1 MMKKNFTTLLIF
13 TCCICFGQKMER
25 VIVAHED
32 PYDLYAN
39 IDKDSTTLFY
49 DKLVPKNKPVGV
61 LVILPGSGERI
72 DDVKKQI
79 TLHTLAV
86 QKNLLVIFPSINWG
100 TNKHIPEH
108 QFLDTIF
115 KQVVKQYK
123 IPKNKFVIGGFS
135 GGGMVALTYTEK
147 ANKYI
152 DSTFIIPKA
161 VFGVDPPLDYDHLWN
176 HCKNDIKRN
185 FSEPAIQEGKWIMES
200 YTRDFGGS
208 PEEFPKNYI
217 KYSIFSYNEKDGGNA
232 KYLKNTPV
240 LLFTEPDV
248 LWQMQNR
255 HRDYYDMNCVDI
267 AAMINFLQLHG
278 NKNAELV
285 VTNNKGRRLNGMR
298 HPHSWSIMNSQR
310 CLDWILKQLNN

>member
-1 MMKKNFTTLLIF
+1 MQKIFTTLLIF
-13 TCCICFGQKMER
+13 TSYICFGQKTER
-25 VIVAHED
+25 VIVAYED

-115 KQVVKQYK
+115 KQIVKQYK

-135 GGGMVALTYTEK
+135 GGGMIALTYTEK
-147 ANKYI
+147 ANKYN
-152 DSTFIIPKA
+152 DSTFIKPKA
-161 VFGVDPPLDYDHLWN
+161 IFGVDPPLDYTHLWN
-176 HCKNDIKRN
+176 HCRKDIERN
-185 FSEPAIQEGKWIMES
+185 FSEPAIQEGKWIMDS
-200 YTRDFGGS
+200 YKKEFGGS
-208 PEEFPKNYI
+208 PEEFPENYV
-217 KYSIFSYNEKDGGNA
+217 KYSIFSYSEKDGGNA
-232 KYLKNTPV
+232 KYLKSTPI
-240 LLFTEPDV
+240 LLYTEPDV
-248 LWQMQNR
+248 IWQMQNR

-267 AAMINFLQLHG
+267 AAMINLLQLQG
-278 NKNAELV
+278 NKSAKLV

-298 HPHSWSIMNSQR
+298 HPHSWSIMNSQQ

>member
-1 MMKKNFTTLLIF
+1 
-13 TCCICFGQKMER
+13 MER

-108 QFLDTIF
+108 RFLETIF

-161 VFGVDPPLDYDHLWN
+161 VFGVDPPLDYAHLWN
-176 HCKNDIKRN
+176 HCKNDIERN

-208 PEEFPKNYI
+208 PEEFSKNYI

-232 KYLKNTPV
+232 KYLKTTPV